1 MNKKDLTIISDK
13 EYIQMLEKI
22 KQSYQDGQLK
32 AAVSVNSEMLRFYYS
47 LGEEIISLKAESRW
61 GSGFYKKL
69 SSDLQKE
76 IPNVKGLSVTNLKYM
91 KKFYEM
97 YSPLNRP
104 QLVDDLRI
112 SQSSGNFDKIFSIP
126 WGYQRYIT
134 NNLPALQSDLANEMT
149 RIANDSL
156 TDLTVM

>member
-91 KKFYEM
+91 K
-97 YSPLNRP
+97 
-104 QLVDDLRI
+104 
-112 SQSSGNFDKIFSIP
+112 NFMKCIP
-126 WGYQRYIT
+126 H
-134 NNLPALQSDLANEMT
+134 
-149 RIANDSL
+149 
-156 TDLTVM
+156 

>member
-1 MNKKDLTIISDK
+1 M
-13 EYIQMLEKI
+13 I
-22 KQSYQDGQLK
+22 KS
-32 AAVSVNSEMLRFYYS
+32 
-47 LGEEIISLKAESRW
+47 I
-61 GSGFYKKL
+61 YKCL
-69 SSDLQKE
+69 
-76 IPNVKGLSVTNLKYM
+76 

>member
-32 AAVSVNSEMLRFYYS
+32 AAVSVNSEM
-47 LGEEIISLKAESRW
+47 
-61 GSGFYKKL
+61 
-69 SSDLQKE
+69 
-76 IPNVKGLSVTNLKYM
+76 
-91 KKFYEM
+91 

-104 QLVDDLRI
+104 QLVDDLQI

-126 WGYQRYIT
+126 WGHQRYIT

>member
-32 AAVSVNSEMLRFYYS
+32 EAVSVNS
-47 LGEEIISLKAESRW
+47 
-61 GSGFYKKL
+61 
-69 SSDLQKE
+69 
-76 IPNVKGLSVTNLKYM
+76 
-91 KKFYEM
+91 EM

-112 SQSSGNFDKIFSIP
+112 SQSIGNFDKIFSIP
-126 WGYQRYIT
+126 WGHQRYIKDRCEGDFR
-134 NNLPALQSDLANEMT
+134 AGD
-149 RIANDSL
+149 RIF
-156 TDLTVM
+156 VRG

>member
-1 MNKKDLTIISDK
+1 MH
-13 EYIQMLEKI
+13 
-22 KQSYQDGQLK
+22 
-32 AAVSVNSEMLRFYYS
+32 
-47 LGEEIISLKAESRW
+47 
-61 GSGFYKKL
+61 
-69 SSDLQKE
+69 LQKE

-112 SQSSGNFDKIFSIP
+112 SHSSGNFDKIFSIP
-126 WGYQRYIT
+126 WGHQRYIMDRCEGDLNKAFFFISKTLENSWSRAVLLNFLDTDLFDRQGKAITNFT

-149 RIANDSL
+149 RDPYNLYFIAIRQN
-156 TDLTVM
+156 